1 MDKPT
6 AQEKDGDRYW
16 KLKWACYFLLAAVF
30 FNCFHYLLF
39 RDHEYIFKFI
49 FAQLG
54 FLPISVFLVTVVINS
69 LLARRE
75 KQTLLDKMNMVIGTF
90 FSETGNPLLLHFKG
104 LDLNLE
110 AIRPSLLVSQDWHSR
125 TYQEAQESVGRHD
138 FNLEPL
144 PEQLNGL
151 RTFLLNKRDFLL
163 GLLRNP
169 TLLEHDSFTDLLW
182 SVFHLAEELGF
193 RDSFSNGNPR
203 DREHLAGDI
212 QRAYGKLLQEW
223 LSYMRHL
230 QLEYPYLFSLAVR
243 TNPFSDEARAEI
255 I

>member
-6 AQEKDGDRYW
+6 VVGKDRGRNW

-39 RDHEYIFKFI
+39 RDPNYIFKFI

-54 FLPISVFLVTVVINS
+54 FLPISVFLVTVVLNS

-75 KQTLLDKMNMVIGTF
+75 KQTLLNKMNMVIGTF
-90 FSETGNPLLLHFKG
+90 FSETGNPLLCHFKG
-104 LDLNLE
+104 LDLNLA
-110 AIRPSLLVSQDWHSR
+110 AICPNLLVSQDWQPR
-125 TYQEAQESVGRHD
+125 RYREAQESVGRHA
-138 FNLEPL
+138 FNLKPL
-144 PEQLNGL
+144 PEQLDGL
-151 RTFLLNKRDFLL
+151 RTFLLDRRNFLL

-193 RDSFSNGNPR
+193 RDSFRSDNLR
-203 DREHLAGDI
+203 DLEHLAGDI
-212 QRAYGKLLQEW
+212 QRAYAKLLQEW
-223 LSYMRHL
+223 LSYMQHL
-230 QLEYPYLFSLAVR
+230 QLEYPYLLSLAVR
-243 TNPFSDEARAEI
+243 TNPFSDEARAVI
-255 I
+255 V